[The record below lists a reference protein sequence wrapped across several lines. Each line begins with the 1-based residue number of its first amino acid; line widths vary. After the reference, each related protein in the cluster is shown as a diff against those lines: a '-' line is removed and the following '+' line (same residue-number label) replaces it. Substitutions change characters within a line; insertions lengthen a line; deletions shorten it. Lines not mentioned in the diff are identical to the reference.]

1 MLKMSVLRDHL
12 GSATQTRVRMMPHVL
27 RIKRVSPVIASLDT
41 RDGLATRT
49 SMTVGLRLVKMVATA
64 QTRYFSTFRSFGEIE
79 SLFQVGKFVCDCPEG
94 WEGEDCGQDVDSC
107 AEQERCFNGGIC
119 VDLVSS
125 SSFFVINQD

>member
-1 MLKMSVLRDHL
+1 MGQLINAHV
-12 GSATQTRVRMMPHVL
+12 RVDFPAL
-27 RIKRVSPVIASLDT
+27 IAKIP
-41 RDGLATRT
+41 LA
-49 SMTVGLRLVKMVATA
+49 LPNLVKMVATA
-64 QTRYFSTFRSFGEIE
+64 QTRYFGTFRSFGVIE

>member
-12 GSATQTRVRMMPHVL
+12 GSATQTRVRMVPHVL
-27 RIKRVSPVIASLDT
+27 RITRVSPAIASLDT
-41 RDGLATRT
+41 RDGLAMRT
-49 SMTVGLRLVKMVATA
+49 SMTVGLCLVKMVATA
-64 QTRYFSTFRSFGEIE
+64 QTRYFSTFRSFGVIE

-125 SSFFVINQD
+125 RSFFVINQD

>member
-12 GSATQTRVRMMPHVL
+12 GSATQTRVRMVPHVL
-27 RIKRVSPVIASLDT
+27 KIKRVSPVIASLDT
-41 RDGLATRT
+41 RDGLAMRT
-49 SMTVGLRLVKMVATA
+49 STTVGLRLVKMVATA
-64 QTRYFSTFRSFGEIE
+64 QTAYFGTFRSFGVIE

-125 SSFFVINQD
+125 RSFFVINQD

>member
-12 GSATQTRVRMMPHVL
+12 GSATQTRVRMVLFVL
-27 RIKRVSPVIASLDT
+27 RIKRDSPVIASLDT
-41 RDGLATRT
+41 RDGLAMRT

-64 QTRYFSTFRSFGEIE
+64 QTRFFDILVTFGVIE
-79 SLFQVGKFVCDCPEG
+79 NLSQVGKFVCDCPEG

>member
-12 GSATQTRVRMMPHVL
+12 GFATQTRVRMVPHVL

-49 SMTVGLRLVKMVATA
+49 STTVGLRLVKMVAIA
-64 QTRYFSTFRSFGEIE
+64 QTRYFGTFRSFGVIE

-94 WEGEDCGQDVDSC
+94 WEGGDCGQDVDSC

>member
-12 GSATQTRVRMMPHVL
+12 GSATQTRVRMVPHVL

-41 RDGLATRT
+41 RDGLAMRT
-49 SMTVGLRLVKMVATA
+49 STTVGLRLVKMVAIA
-64 QTRYFSTFRSFGEIE
+64 QTRYFSTFRSFGVIE
-79 SLFQVGKFVCDCPEG
+79 NLLQVGKFVCDCPEG

-125 SSFFVINQD
+125 RSFFVINQD

>member
-12 GSATQTRVRMMPHVL
+12 GSATQTRVRMVPHVL

-41 RDGLATRT
+41 RDGLAMRT
-49 SMTVGLRLVKMVATA
+49 STTVGLRLVKMVAIA
-64 QTRYFSTFRSFGEIE
+64 QTRYFGTFRSFGVIE
-79 SLFQVGKFVCDCPEG
+79 NLFQVGKFVCDCPEG

>member
-12 GSATQTRVRMMPHVL
+12 GSATQTRVRMVPHVL
-27 RIKRVSPVIASLDT
+27 RIKRVSPVIAGLDT
-41 RDGLATRT
+41 KDGLAMRT
-49 SMTVGLRLVKMVATA
+49 STTVGLRLVEMVAIA
-64 QTRYFSTFRSFGEIE
+64 QTRYFGTFRSFGMIKN
-79 SLFQVGKFVCDCPEG
+79 LFQVGKFVCDCPEG

>member
-12 GSATQTRVRMMPHVL
+12 GSATQTLVRMVPHVL
-27 RIKRVSPVIASLDT
+27 KIKRVSPVIASLDT

-49 SMTVGLRLVKMVATA
+49 SMTVGLRLVKMVAIA
-64 QTRYFSTFRSFGEIE
+64 QTRFFGTFRSFVVIE
-79 SLFQVGKFVCDCPEG
+79 NLFQVGKFVCDCPEG